1 MPQSRD
7 QGLGDGVRRA
17 EGVAPYDLYIL
28 GGGLMSVDR
37 PYSVV
42 ITTCGDRELAKRLSY
57 MLVELRL
64 AACVQIFPVE
74 SVYVWKDSVCNDD
87 EFVLL
92 IKTRAELFD
101 ELVSAIRENHSYEV
115 PEIIQI
121 PITDGLPEYLAWI
134 SENCKE

>member
-1 MPQSRD
+1 
-7 QGLGDGVRRA
+7 
-17 EGVAPYDLYIL
+17 
-28 GGGLMSVDR
+28 MSVDR